1 MATTPRERVRRAIR
15 GEATDRVPIDLGG
28 TPMTGIAAGT
38 LDRLRK
44 ALGLPDKQVKVDEP
58 YQILGQVDDDL
69 RRALGID
76 TVGLVSRGTFFGFR
90 NDVGWKP
97 WRLQDGTEVLI
108 SKQFEYTVDERGDT
122 LVYPAGDRTAAP
134 SGRLPRGGY
143 YFDAIVRQ
151 QPLDEDN
158 VDPREYAEQF
168 GVLSD
173 TDLEWYSRQ
182 AEQLY
187 RDTDY
192 AIVSALSPGALGDVA
207 MVPAVEMAQP
217 KGPRDPAIWYE
228 FLLTHTEYVREVFAL
243 QTEVGLKNLE
253 LFRQAVGDKIEAIV
267 VSGTDFGTQRGPF
280 LSPDMFRD
288 LWQPFYKRLNDWVHQ
303 NTDWKTFFH
312 TCGSVRALIEDFIA
326 AGVDILNPVQCSA
339 EGMDAQRLK
348 DDFGDRITFWGGG
361 VDTQHVLPFGT
372 PDDVRRQVAER
383 VRIFRPGGRFVFNTI
398 HNIQQGVPVENVL
411 AMFEQVRNT

>member
-1 MATTPRERVRRAIR
+1 MTATPRERVRRAIR
-15 GEATDRVPIDLGG
+15 GETTDRVPIDLGA
-28 TPMTGIAAGT
+28 TPITGIAAST
-38 LDRLRK
+38 LDRLRR
-44 ALGLPDKQVKVDEP
+44 ALGLPDKPVKVDEP

-76 TVGLVSRGTFFGFR
+76 TVGLVSPTTLFGFR

-108 SKQFEYTVDERGDT
+108 SKQFEYTIDENGDT
-122 LVYPAGDRTAAP
+122 LVYPKGDRTAAP

-168 GVLSD
+168 GVLGD
-173 TDLEWYSRQ
+173 ADLEWYSRQ
-182 AEQLY
+182 AEQLH

-192 AIVSALSPGALGDVA
+192 AVVSSLSPGALGDIA
-207 MVPAVEMAQP
+207 MVPAAEMVKP

-228 FLLTHTEYVREVFAL
+228 FLATHTEYVREVFAI
-243 QTEVGLKNLE
+243 QTEIGLKNLE
-253 LFRQAVGDKIEAIV
+253 LFRQAVGDRIEVLV
-267 VSGTDFGTQRGPF
+267 VSGTDFGTQRGLF

-288 LWQPFYKRLNDWVHQ
+288 LWKPFYRRLNDWVHQ

-312 TCGSVRALIEDFIA
+312 TCGSVRPLVDEFID

-339 EGMDAQRLK
+339 EGMDPQRLK
-348 DDFGDRITFWGGG
+348 DDFGDRVTFWGGG

-372 PDDVRRQVAER
+372 PDEVRRQVAER
-383 VRIFRPGGRFVFNTI
+383 VRIFSPGGRFVFNTI

-411 AMFEQVRNT
+411 AMFDQLRKT